1 MSIIYKEKLEDK
13 FTDKIL
19 PDICKDS
26 ESLEEAKTRVELVWS
41 KGYQFVCPNK
51 DDLHDKVEETW
62 NEVWEKYNAK

>member
-26 ESLEEAKTRVELVWS
+26 ESLEEAKTRV
-41 KGYQFVCPNK
+41 
-51 DDLHDKVEETW
+51 
-62 NEVWEKYNAK
+62 